1 MNQPGMVSAI
11 TADQARPNLWRRCV
25 SWLSDNPWV
34 LVAPAIAFFMVFSWY
49 PLVKAVELSLQDY
62 QHGIDAT
69 QHFVG
74 LSQYETA
81 LGDPYFRQAAR
92 NTLVYLTLRLV
103 MGFVLPIALAIAINE
118 LRRGKSLMR
127 LAYYIPTVTSLVL
140 VAIVWKWVFNPEFGA
155 MNMLLDQMGLPRLQW
170 LQSDKLVLP
179 SLAMVAIWHGLGYW
193 ILIYLAALQGIP
205 RELYESASV
214 DGASLWRK
222 IWHITLPQLRPIMLV
237 VLIMSVIAASQLI
250 VEPMVMTEGGPN
262 NASLTLALYIY
273 FTAFR
278 QWDISYAAA
287 LSVILFIVLMVVTYV
302 QLRLKKSR

>member
-1 MNQPGMVSAI
+1 MNQPSPAGIIA
-11 TADQARPNLWRRCV
+11 ADFSRPNLWRRCLNL
-25 SWLSDNPWV
+25 LSDNPWV

-49 PLVKAVELSLQDY
+49 PLIKAVELSLQDY
-62 QHGIDAT
+62 QHGIGAT

-74 LSQYETA
+74 LDQYETA

-92 NTLVYLTLRLV
+92 NTLVYLVLRLA

-118 LRRGKSLMR
+118 LRRGKLLMR

-155 MNMLLDQMGLPRLQW
+155 MNMLLDQLGLPRLQW
-170 LQSDKLVLP
+170 LQSDKLVMP

-193 ILIYLAALQGIP
+193 ILIYLAALQGIS

-262 NASLTLALYIY
+262 NASLTLSLYIY

-287 LSVILFIVLMVVTYV
+287 LSVILFVVLMVVTYV